1 MSESKTA
8 YWLMMVMV
16 FGVANIKLYSAV
28 QAYEGIRELY
38 YAVHDPDC
46 ELLSDKERQ
55 RLSRTTLRQA
65 EGVMAHC
72 QKNGIG
78 IMTWDDAMY
87 PDALRQIYNP
97 PMVLFYRG
105 DVSLLHKEVIL
116 GVVGARKASDYSL
129 RVTRCLCG
137 DIARHNV
144 VIASGCAVGID
155 GTAHRAALDAG
166 TPTIGVLGCG
176 VDYDYPK
183 PNRELKEQIVHNG
196 LLLSEYFPGTQPYPA
211 NFPVRNR
218 ILAGISEGLLVV
230 EASDRSGSLITANL
244 ACEQGKSIFCVPP
257 PDIFDK
263 RYRGVVR
270 FLRDGA
276 YPAFDVTDI
285 LYALY
290 LKYPYKITFF
300 DEEEN
305 SRTQDS
311 LVFHDKGE
319 KEKPKRP
326 SKSSA
331 YKQPDRVQETEKASA
346 PAVYV
351 MPEEATEEHKR
362 ILTAL
367 QKGGQNVNALCLLLD
382 MEFTQVSVLLMEM
395 EMLGWIVNTQRDI
408 YALPE

>member
-1 MSESKTA
+1 MAESNTA
-8 YWLMMVMV
+8 CWLMMVMV
-16 FGVANIKLYSAV
+16 FGVANIKLYNAV

-46 ELLSDKERQ
+46 ELLSDNERR
-55 RLSRTTLRQA
+55 RLNRTTLRHA

-78 IMTWDDAMY
+78 IMTWDDAIY
-87 PDALRQIYNP
+87 PESLRQIYNP

-105 DVSLLHKEVIL
+105 DISVLHEEVIL

-129 RVTRCLCG
+129 HVTRCLCG

-155 GTAHRAALDAG
+155 GTAHRAALEAG
-166 TPTIGVLGCG
+166 TRTIGVLGCG

-196 LLLSEYFPGTQPYPA
+196 VLLSEYFPGTQPYPA

-230 EASDRSGSLITANL
+230 EASDNSGSLITANL
-244 ACEQGKSIFCVPP
+244 ACEQGKSVFCVPP
-257 PDIFDK
+257 ADIFDR

-290 LKYPYKITFF
+290 LKYPYKIAYF
-300 DEEEN
+300 DDEHN

-311 LVFHDKGE
+311 LVFQN
-319 KEKPKRP
+319 KEKLKRP
-326 SKSSA
+326 SEARKS
-331 YKQPDRVQETEKASA
+331 DREKTVEKS
-346 PAVYV
+346 PTSVVYR
-351 MPEEATEEHKR
+351 MPEEATEEQQQ
-362 ILTAL
+362 ILHVL
-367 QKGGQNVNALCLLLD
+367 QKGSQNVNSLCLLLD
-382 MEFTQVSVLLMEM
+382 MDFTRVSVLLMEM

-408 YALPE
+408 YALPNSPGES